1 MNVPNLH
8 RWLKMLGEHGM
19 CLLTG
24 VSCTLEAGFEVR
36 LQLSTPLDRNNVNQ
50 LKDHKKDHT
59 ILARDLL
66 WRSKLFHTHSTPF
79 WMCVVWDCSSHRPVK

>member
-1 MNVPNLH
+1 
-8 RWLKMLGEHGM
+8 MLGEHGM

-24 VSCTLEAGFEVR
+24 VTCTLEAGFEVR
-36 LQLSTPLDRNNVNQ
+36 IQLITSFDRNQ

-66 WRSKLFHTHSTPF
+66 WRSKLFHTHNTPF
-79 WMCVVWDCSSHRPVK
+79 WMCVVGDCSTHRPVK